1 MPSRSY
7 LLVFAVLLLL
17 QTAVSEDT
25 PFADVDPKDNAITSY
40 IRRLHRKRD
49 CLDQPLDVRVRQ
61 AEFIFTGTVR
71 VLESDP
77 KSSGAQIATVE
88 VKRFFKGPQV

>member
-1 MPSRSY
+1 MPSSTH
-7 LLVFAVLLLL
+7 LLLLSALLLL

-25 PFADVDPKDNAITSY
+25 PFADVDPKDNAISSY
-40 IRRLHRKRD
+40 ARRLHRKRD

-61 AEFIFTGTVR
+61 TEFIFTGTVR